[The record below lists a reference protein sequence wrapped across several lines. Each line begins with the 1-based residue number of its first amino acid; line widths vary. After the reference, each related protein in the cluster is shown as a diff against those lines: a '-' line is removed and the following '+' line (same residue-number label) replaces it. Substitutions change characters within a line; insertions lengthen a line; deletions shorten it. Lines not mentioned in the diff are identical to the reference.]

1 MRIGPW
7 LVIRGL
13 VFGNLIVILLTSA
26 LSANASTP
34 TIEAQSSAG
43 QAASI
48 VESNA
53 QLAVPQEAQPVV
65 EQSPADNAPDP
76 GDCQVSPAFPESVRQ
91 WCGVITR
98 MAQEVGLPADL
109 IAAVIWQES
118 GGDPLAV
125 SRSGAVGL
133 MQVMPRDGTAASFT
147 CVNGPCFSSRPH
159 SDQLR
164 DPEFNVEYG
173 TQMLARLFER
183 HGNLREALKA
193 YGPLDRGYT
202 YADRVLALYH
212 QYGQ

>member
-13 VFGNLIVILLTSA
+13 IFGNLIVILLTSV

-34 TIEAQSSAG
+34 ALEANSSAG
-43 QAASI
+43 QAAS
-48 VESNA
+48 VVQANA
-53 QLAVPQEAQPVV
+53 QPATPQDAPV
-65 EQSPADNAPDP
+65 S
-76 GDCQVSPAFPESVRQ
+76 GDCQVSPAFPERVRQ

-98 MAQEVGLPADL
+98 MAQAEGLPADL

-118 GGDPLAV
+118 GGDPQAI

-147 CVNGPCFSSRPH
+147 CVNGPCFSGRPH
-159 SDQLR
+159 SGQLR

-173 TQMLARLFER
+173 TQMLAKLFER
-183 HGNLREALKA
+183 HGNLRDALKA

-202 YADRVLALYH
+202 YADKVLALYR